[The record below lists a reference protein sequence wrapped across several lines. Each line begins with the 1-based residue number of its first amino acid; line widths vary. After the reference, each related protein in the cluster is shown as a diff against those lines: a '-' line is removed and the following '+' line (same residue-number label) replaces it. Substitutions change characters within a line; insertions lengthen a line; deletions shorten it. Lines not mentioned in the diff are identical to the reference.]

1 MEIIER
7 GWRYLRSF
15 LPDKEEI
22 ERTAKE
28 MKVLERRR
36 EIQSGED
43 LLRLIL
49 VYAGGIGGLRSVAA
63 WSKLMGIADI
73 SDVGLLKRFRKA
85 SRWMGHILSMKLREY
100 VEIPKGETG
109 KKRVLLVDATTISE
123 RGSRGT
129 DWRVH
134 VGYDLES
141 QRIVQ
146 VEVTDVNGGETLKRF
161 RVGPGEVVIGDRA
174 YASRQG
180 LKSVIEGGGDF
191 IVRLNWST
199 VPLQTLDGK
208 EFDLIGTLRG
218 LKDGEIG
225 DFDVQTKP
233 DKRKGLGAIKGRLI
247 AIRKTPQA
255 AQAARAEVK
264 RIYKRKR
271 GRSPDPRTLETA
283 GYVFLFTSLDRES
296 ASAEAVLK
304 LYRFRWQI
312 EMLFKRLKGL
322 LNLSQLPPKDPSLIQ
337 TYLYA
342 KLLLALLLQDISSAF
357 LFFSPWGFR
366 FP

>member
-1 MEIIER
+1 MELIEG
-7 GWRYLRSF
+7 GWVYLRSF

-22 ERTAKE
+22 ERTARE
-28 MKVLERRR
+28 MGVLERRR
-36 EIQSGED
+36 VIRSGED

-49 VYAGGIGGLRSVAA
+49 VYAVGIGGLRSVASWA
-63 WSKLMGIADI
+63 KMMGIADI
-73 SDVGLLKRFRKA
+73 SDVGILKRFKKA
-85 SRWMGHILSMKLREY
+85 SRWMGKILAMKLREY
-100 VEIPKGETG
+100 TEVSKKDMG
-109 KKRVLLVDATTISE
+109 KMRVLLVDATTISE

-134 VGYDLES
+134 VGYDLGS
-141 QRIVQ
+141 QSIVQ
-146 VEVTDVNGGETLKRF
+146 VEVTDVKGGETLKRF

-191 IVRLNWST
+191 LVRLNWST
-199 VPLQTLDGK
+199 VPLQTLEGK
-208 EFDLIGTLRG
+208 EFDLIGALRK
-218 LKDGEIG
+218 LKDTEIG

-233 DKRKGLGAIKGRLI
+233 DKRKGLPAIKGRLI

-255 AQAARAEVK
+255 AEAARAEVK

-283 GYVFLFTSLDRES
+283 EYVFLFTSLDRER
-296 ASAEAVLK
+296 ASAEALLE

-312 EMLFKRLKGL
+312 ELLFKRLKGL
-322 LNLSQLPPKDPSLIQ
+322 LNLSQLPPKDPLLIQ

-342 KLLLALLLQDISSAF
+342 KLLLAILLQEISTAF